1 LTTYDLAIIGGGIL
15 GLATGREFLSR
26 NPSARVVILE
36 KEDGLA
42 LHQTGRNSGVI
53 HSGIYYTPGSAK
65 ARFCVE
71 GARSMTAYCD
81 DHAIPYARIG
91 KLIVAIREEELPR
104 LDELRR
110 RGSANGVEDVV
121 QLDESGIRE
130 REPHVRGIAAL
141 YVPST
146 AIVDF
151 GLVARTLASDLVR
164 AGVEIRVRNK
174 VLAIRAH
181 PRQVRVDSSSGTIE
195 CERVIACAGI
205 GSDQIARQIGGSD
218 AIRIVPFRGDYY
230 RLAPARRDLV
240 RGLVYPV
247 PDPRFPFL
255 GVHFTPRID
264 GDVWLGPNAV
274 VAFGLEAYRRRDIDL
289 AQTLTFVGYA
299 GFRKMAV
306 RYWRTGLAEIARD
319 YSKGLFLGALRHYLP
334 DLRRSDLLRGP
345 SGIRAQAIAS
355 DGTMVDDFWF
365 ETLPRVLVVRNA
377 PSPAATAS
385 LALARE
391 IVDRAQALSPS

>member
-1 LTTYDLAIIGGGIL
+1 LTRYDLAIVGGGIL
-15 GLATGREFLSR
+15 GLATGREFLGG
-26 NPSARVVILE
+26 NPSARVLILE
-36 KEDGLA
+36 KEDQLA

-71 GARSMTAYCD
+71 GARLMTAYCD
-81 DHAIPYARIG
+81 EHTIPFKRLG

-104 LDELRR
+104 LDELQR
-110 RGSANGVEDVV
+110 RGSANGVQGVV
-121 QLDESGIRE
+121 RLDETGIRE
-130 REPHVRGIAAL
+130 CEPYVRGIAAL
-141 YVPST
+141 HVPTT

-151 GLVARTLASDLVR
+151 GVVARTLASDLVR
-164 AGVEIRVRNK
+164 SGVEIRLSSK

-181 PRQVRVDSSSGTIE
+181 PRHVEVETSSGKIE

-230 RLAPARRDLV
+230 RLTPVRRDLV

-274 VAFGLEAYRRRDIDL
+274 LALGLEAYRRRDVDI
-289 AQTLTFVGYA
+289 AQALSFIGYG

-306 RYWRTGLAEIARD
+306 RYWRTGLAEIVRD
-319 YSKGLFLGALRHYLP
+319 YSKRMFLGALRQYIP
-334 DLRRSDLLRGP
+334 DLRAHDLLPGP
-345 SGIRAQAIAS
+345 SGIRAQAIAA
-355 DGTMVDDFWF
+355 DGKMVDDFWF

-391 IVDRAQALSPS
+391 IVDRAQASSPN